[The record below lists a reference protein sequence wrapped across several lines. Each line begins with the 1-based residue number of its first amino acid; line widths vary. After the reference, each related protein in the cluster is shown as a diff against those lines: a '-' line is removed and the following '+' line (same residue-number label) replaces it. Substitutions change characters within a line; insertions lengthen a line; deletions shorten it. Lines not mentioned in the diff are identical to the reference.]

1 MEIKIMNAHC
11 KAKSQKCLPRTS
23 LPLRRSWDHRF
34 GSLTIHLKLLV
45 VMSVEVKRI
54 SSLRMLNKL
63 DDVLGMLSS
72 PVLEEWGGD
81 SIPWRSPSTGQRH
94 CLAIVSALQHHFC
107 PKVICGPAT
116 STIFWRIYRTYQFS
130 PWISMDLLSVC
141 CASTWAAKEMRTCR
155 SALSVGESC
164 ARSHQNGPTQTCGI
178 NSMSCTKQDWWF
190 FNKNRLVALSAKF
203 CKICSQIFIQ
213 IHARLKRVIS
223 IAVRLSSFNL
233 IIVFVL
239 FCTIYIYIHII
250 IYTHI

>member
-1 MEIKIMNAHC
+1 
-11 KAKSQKCLPRTS
+11 
-23 LPLRRSWDHRF
+23 
-34 GSLTIHLKLLV
+34 
-45 VMSVEVKRI
+45 
-54 SSLRMLNKL
+54 
-63 DDVLGMLSS
+63 
-72 PVLEEWGGD
+72 
-81 SIPWRSPSTGQRH
+81 
-94 CLAIVSALQHHFC
+94 
-107 PKVICGPAT
+107 
-116 STIFWRIYRTYQFS
+116 
-130 PWISMDLLSVC
+130 MDLLSVC

-223 IAVRLSSFNL
+223 IAIRLSSFNL

-239 FCTIYIYIHII
+239 FCTIYIYTHNF
-250 IYTHI
+250 IYIWVYIQYIWYKFMIPHGTTQFWHPMAHHFSHHAWLVASMRSILTWGVGILALWPLRLWHPFLRP